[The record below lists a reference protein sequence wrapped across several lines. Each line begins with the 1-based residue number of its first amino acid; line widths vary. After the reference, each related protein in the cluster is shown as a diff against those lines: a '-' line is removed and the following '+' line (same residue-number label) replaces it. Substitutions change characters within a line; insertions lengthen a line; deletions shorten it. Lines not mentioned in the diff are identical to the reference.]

1 MAKKQATTEVLD
13 ASVTVN
19 VCPRLTG
26 TTGTVTGATTE
37 VPADALRLAERN
49 TLRPTAPQSLVW
61 S

>member
-1 MAKKQATTEVLD
+1 MAKPATTEVLD

-26 TTGTVTGATTE
+26 TTGTITGATTE

-49 TLRPTAPQSLVW
+49 MV
-61 S
+61 